1 MPKLIQLN
9 GSSASKQLVP
19 QTPMTKIGRAETND
33 VTLDNER
40 ASRFRAAAFTH
51 GKAVAIADLNKSH
64 ASDKSHTS
72 DRSETRF
79 T

>member
-1 MPKLIQLN
+1 MPRLIQLN
-9 GSSASKQLVP
+9 GSSARKQLVP
-19 QTPMTKIGRAETND
+19 QTPTTKIGRAETID

-51 GKAVAIADLNKSH
+51 GEAVAITDLNKSH
-64 ASDKSHTS
+64 TSDKSHAS

>member
-1 MPKLIQLN
+1 MPRLIQLN
-9 GSSASKQLVP
+9 GSSARKQLVP
-19 QTPMTKIGRAETND
+19 QTPTTKIGRAETID

-40 ASRFRAAAFTH
+40 ASRFRAVAFTH

-64 ASDKSHTS
+64 ASHTS

>member
-1 MPKLIQLN
+1 MPRLIQLN
-9 GSSASKQLVP
+9 GSSARERLVP
-19 QTPMTKIGRAETND
+19 QTPMTQIGRAETND

-40 ASRFRAAAFTH
+40 ASRFRAVAFTH
-51 GKAVAIADLNKSH
+51 GKPVAIADLNKSH
-64 ASDKSHTS
+64 TSHTS